1 MRRRHAIGSLLGL
14 LFLAAC
20 DDRNPSIVAERP
32 LPEVHSLLATSDELP
47 PVFGGDEPDLR
58 METADSKA
66 VAWVLSVKND
76 EIMRFVA
83 TLSPRGERKTTVEI
97 AVQAPPKFEKRL
109 HENAA
114 VRDFYLAAM
123 REQVAATL
131 EARPFD
137 LTRTYPQM
145 QKAIR
150 ANIGNI
156 GNIAASAEA
165 AAEASRK
172 REKENIQR
180 AYARE
185 AAGE

>member
-1 MRRRHAIGSLLGL
+1 MPRRFAVGGLMGL
-14 LFLAAC
+14 LLLAAC
-20 DDRNPSIVAERP
+20 GRNPSIVAERP
-32 LPEVHSLLATSDELP
+32 LSEVHSLLAAADELP
-47 PVFGGDEPDLR
+47 PVFGSNEPDLR
-58 METADSKA
+58 MDTADPQA
-66 VAWVLSVKND
+66 VAWILSTKN
-76 EIMRFVA
+76 EEVMRFVA
-83 TLSPRGERKTTVEI
+83 TLSPAGEQKTTVEI
-97 AVQAPPKFEKRL
+97 AVQAPPKSEKWL
-109 HENAA
+109 NDNAA

-123 REQVAATL
+123 REQVASEL

-156 GNIAASAEA
+156 AASAEA
-165 AAEASRK
+165 AAQADQKRSR
-172 REKENIQR
+172 ENIER

>member
-1 MRRRHAIGSLLGL
+1 MRRIFAVAGALALLLLG
-14 LFLAAC
+14 AC
-20 DDRNPSIVAERP
+20 GRNQSIFAERP
-32 LPEVHSLLATSDELP
+32 MSEVHGILAAADELP
-47 PVFGGDEPDLR
+47 PVFGSDEPDLR
-58 METADSKA
+58 METADPKA
-66 VAWVLSVKND
+66 VAWVLSVKNE

-83 TLSPRGERKTTVEI
+83 TLSPEGERKTAVEI
-97 AVQAPPKFEKRL
+97 AVQAPPKSEKWL
-109 HENAA
+109 NENAA

-123 REQVAATL
+123 REQVASTL

-156 GNIAASAEA
+156 AASAEA
-165 AAEASRK
+165 AAQADRK
-172 REKENIQR
+172 RARENIER

>member
-1 MRRRHAIGSLLGL
+1 MSRVFAVAGVLTLLLLG
-14 LFLAAC
+14 AC
-20 DDRNPSIVAERP
+20 GRNQSIVAERP
-32 LPEVHSLLATSDELP
+32 MSEVHGLLAATDELP
-47 PVFGGDEPDLR
+47 PVFGSDEPDVR
-58 METADSKA
+58 METADPKA
-66 VAWVLSVKND
+66 VAWVLSAKND

-83 TLSPRGERKTTVEI
+83 TLAPQGEGKTTVEI
-97 AVQAPPKFEKRL
+97 ALQAPPKSEKWL
-109 HENAA
+109 NDNAS

-123 REQVAATL
+123 REQVASTL

-150 ANIGNI
+150 ANIGNVV
-156 GNIAASAEA
+156 ASADA
-165 AAEASRK
+165 AAEAGRK
-172 REKENIQR
+172 REKENIER